1 MGDSLWSQEIDPRCL
16 LRVSR
21 VELDNFFLR
30 HGVVKNYREID
41 RFAAGVLSGEM
52 VRRHDE
58 IRRCQF
64 MKFVVK
70 GVLRDSVKNI
80 LCFIKL
86 GTDNDVMN
94 MNGEADAAKVVPLS
108 H

>member
-1 MGDSLWSQEIDPRCL
+1 
-16 LRVSR
+16 
-21 VELDNFFLR
+21 
-30 HGVVKNYREID
+30 
-41 RFAAGVLSGEM
+41 
-52 VRRHDE
+52 
-58 IRRCQF
+58 

-94 MNGEADAAKVVPLS
+94 MNGEAGAAKVVPLS